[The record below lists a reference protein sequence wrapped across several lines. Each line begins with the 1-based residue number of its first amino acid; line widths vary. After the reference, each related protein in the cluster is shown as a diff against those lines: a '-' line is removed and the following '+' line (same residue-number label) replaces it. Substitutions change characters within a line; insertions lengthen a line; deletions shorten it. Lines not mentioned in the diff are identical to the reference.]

1 MLLEEL
7 RKTLLVVPQ
16 CVSVT
21 ESDLEFIL
29 ITGSI

>member
-7 RKTLLVVPQ
+7 RKTLLVVLQ
-16 CVSVT
+16 YVSAT
-21 ESDLEFIL
+21 ESDLACIL